1 MKDNFDLYSWNKNRY
16 LGKAKIAKETE
27 NKDFDLREWNKKRY
41 LNELDI
47 NTTGGDTDVDNLNID
62 KGGDDAKMGAELESD
77 ANVVG
82 ENQSHLEFLQKY
94 LSKMHPELRWEI
106 SFGERLDAYG
116 SARDLANFGNKYH
129 GKKFGDYEVFHVDDD
144 DRLDIVRV
152 IKSSKLRENK
162 SYHTEEHARFLTA
175 LRDSGVTNMFGAGPY
190 LAAEFDLDK
199 REARKILASWM
210 ESFSENLNESY
221 MYKGYKDKHFDICP
235 TAEAL
240 RDRLLAGEFKDT
252 SWATGTDFE
261 KEVGEWLYQHDI
273 LFGTEKQILKD
284 KEGDENDLEVAE
296 QAVDRIVNLSRDLG
310 IPASEINAYI
320 PAHIKK
326 IKDIVEYSS
335 LTESIKETIH
345 FIKENNPEFTNEEI
359 KAELK
364 EIKALGEQLDESMCK
379 RGKNYMAA
387 RKRAGEKSSA
397 YLSGR
402 GVKVCKGQIK
412 GSDGKKKKSY

>member
-1 MKDNFDLYSWNKNRY
+1 MHDTFD
-16 LGKAKIAKETE
+16 IH
-27 NKDFDLREWNKKRY
+27 EWNKKRY
-41 LNELDI
+41 LGELEIDQEDD
-47 NTTGGDTDVDNLNID
+47 NVNQDNVDGSLNVTR
-62 KGGDDAKMGAELESD
+62 GGDDPKVGAELEAGVIGD
-77 ANVVG
+77 KVA

-116 SARDLANFGNKYH
+116 SAQDLANFGNKYH

-240 RDRLLAGEFKDT
+240 KDRLLAGEFKDT

-335 LTESIKETIH
+335 LTESIKETIR

-364 EIKALGEQLDESMCK
+364 EIKELGSQLNEKLCK
-379 RGKNYMAA
+379 KGEAY
-387 RKRAGEKSSA
+387 RKRRMAAGEKSSA

-402 GVKVCKGQIK
+402 AVKVCKGQM
-412 GSDGKKKKSY
+412 SGKKKKK